1 MTELI
6 DNANFVLC
14 AAKHYDNPQCVDTV
28 EFYDD
33 LKRFKYL
40 RRLFNRYIIT
50 GDLKHRLIL
59 NHIIIL
65 YNVFGSEIATKLL
78 FVKLEP
84 FYPQLKPFL
93 VMINQMPSQVTNIIK
108 PGLTIYDSD
117 ITMDTNV
124 ITQLRML

>member
-65 YNVFGSEIATKLL
+65 YNVFGSDIATKLL

-93 VMINQMPSQVTNIIK
+93 VMINQMPAHVTNIIR

-117 ITMDTNV
+117 IIMDTNV
-124 ITQLRML
+124 IAQLRSL

>member
-1 MTELI
+1 
-6 DNANFVLC
+6 
-14 AAKHYDNPQCVDTV
+14 VDTV

-117 ITMDTNV
+117 IIMDTNV

>member
-65 YNVFGSEIATKLL
+65 YNVFGSDIATKLL

-93 VMINQMPSQVTNIIK
+93 VMINQMPTQVTNIIK

-117 ITMDTNV
+117 IIMDTNV
-124 ITQLRML
+124 IAQLRSL